1 MINKIVFSLSIIF
14 SGILLGYLLQSL
26 YKKKRIPL
34 PVSREKLRKDLQ
46 KITFLFLAPVSFV
59 GAIWIANINTFKAVS
74 MPLMGMTA
82 FLAGALFAYLAAV
95 LMKLSKPKT
104 GIYIISG
111 SFSNIGSIGGL
122 VCYAF
127 FGETGYA
134 LTPIYNFVLPAVYFA
149 IGFPVV
155 RYFSNHFTEKER
167 LINRFTS
174 ALLDPFV
181 LVSLGSIGLGFILN
195 FSGINRPRIYADI
208 IAVFVPLGNF
218 LMLISVG
225 LELKLSKMKKYLKEC
240 MVLSL
245 IKFIFV
251 PLITGII
258 AWKIGLG
265 QLDGGLPLKV
275 VIILSSMP
283 VALIALVPSSIYDL
297 GLNMVNSCWLF
308 TTIAMVVIIPALY
321 FLLNLI

>member
-167 LINRFTS
+167 LIIRFTS

-195 FSGINRPRIYADI
+195 FSGITRPGIYAGI

-308 TTIAMVVIIPALY
+308 TTLAMVVIIPALY
-321 FLLNLI
+321 LVLNLI